1 MSEDQA
7 GDRTSRERVLRA
19 LDHREPDR
27 VPFDLG
33 ATVVTGIHRRAFEPL
48 MARLGRLGPVPA
60 PLQDAVQQIALVDE
74 SARDLLEVDACGV
87 FTRTAVAPE
96 VRETDTHFF
105 FYDEWGV
112 GWRMPKAGGLYFD
125 MFHHPLQEAA
135 SPGDLKEYRWPD
147 PLDPARFQGLA
158 ERARRAAEVE
168 GRAVV
173 LGGLCAGVLEMA
185 SWLRG
190 FDRYYADIALNPD
203 LLGAIMDRVVELKE
217 AYWERALA
225 EAGPYADVVMEADDF
240 AGQHRLL
247 ISPASYRRLAKPR
260 HKRLFD
266 FIHAR
271 TRAKIFFHSCGAVR
285 PAIPDLI
292 EVGVDILNPVQLS
305 AAGMD
310 SAELKREFGREIV
323 FWGGGVDTQRVLGR
337 GTPAEV
343 RDEVRRRIEDL
354 APGGGFIFAAVH
366 NIQADVPVEN
376 IVAMRE
382 ALREYGVYPAGG
394 ERRS

>member
-1 MSEDQA
+1 MSGTKA
-7 GDRTSRERVLRA
+7 GPLTSRERVLRA
-19 LDHREPDR
+19 LNHREPDR

-33 ATVVTGIHRRAFEPL
+33 ATVVTGIHRRAFKKLTE
-48 MARLGRLGPVPA
+48 RLGRPGSVEA
-60 PLQDAVQQIALVDE
+60 PLQDTVQQIAVIDE
-74 SARDLLEVDACGV
+74 SARDLLQVDVCGV
-87 FTRTAVAPE
+87 FTRSAIVPE
-96 VRETDTHFF
+96 VQETDAHFF

-125 MFHHPLQEAA
+125 MFHHPLKEAA
-135 SPGDLKEYRWPD
+135 SLEDVKDFPWPD

-158 ERARRAAEVE
+158 ERARRAAEIE

-185 SWLRG
+185 AWLRG
-190 FDRYYADIALNPD
+190 FDGYFADFVLNPD
-203 LLGAIMDRVVELKE
+203 LLGGLMDRVVELKTV
-217 AYWERALA
+217 YWERALA

-271 TRAKIFFHSCGAVR
+271 TSAKIFFHSCGAVR
-285 PAIPDLI
+285 PVIPDLI
-292 EVGVDILNPVQLS
+292 EIGVDILNPVQLS
-305 AAGMD
+305 AAGME
-310 SAELKREFGREIV
+310 SAELKREFGRDIV

-354 APGGGFIFAAVH
+354 APGGGFVFAAVH
-366 NIQADVPVEN
+366 NIQSDVPVEN
-376 IVAMRE
+376 ILAMRE
-382 ALREYGVYPAGG
+382 ALREYGVYPVGG
-394 ERRS
+394 

>member
-1 MSEDQA
+1 MSEDKA

-48 MARLGRLGPVPA
+48 LARLGRPGPVPA

-87 FTRTAVAPE
+87 FTRTAMAPE
-96 VRETDTHFF
+96 IRETDTHFF

-125 MFHHPLQEAA
+125 MFHHPLKEAA
-135 SPGDLKEYRWPD
+135 VPEDLDGYRWPN

-190 FDRYYADIALNPD
+190 FDNYYADFGLNPN
-203 LLGAIMDRVVELKE
+203 LLGAIMDRVVDLKT
-217 AYWERALA
+217 AYWEKALA

-285 PAIPDLI
+285 PVIPDLI
-292 EVGVDILNPVQLS
+292 EVGVDILNPVQVS

-376 IVAMRE
+376 ILAMRE
-382 ALREYGVYPAGG
+382 ALREYGVYAVGWKG
-394 ERRS
+394 RL